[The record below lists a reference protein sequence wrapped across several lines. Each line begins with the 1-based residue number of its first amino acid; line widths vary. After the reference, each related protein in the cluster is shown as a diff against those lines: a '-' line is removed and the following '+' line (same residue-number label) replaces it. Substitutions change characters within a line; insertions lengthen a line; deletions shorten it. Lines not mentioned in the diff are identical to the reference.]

1 MNLFQNLS
9 EKKSV
14 EINLKEKLYLINSK
28 KNYRF
33 HIFFYSELSVFLF
46 FINNKIKHGFF
57 TNSLLIKKLKK
68 DDLFL
73 RYLYLT

>member
-46 FINNKIKHGFF
+46 FINNKIK
-57 TNSLLIKKLKK
+57 LCQ
-68 DDLFL
+68 LFL
-73 RYLYLT
+73 LEKIFWRFFCS